1 MAKYERLK
9 TEMKK
14 IQGVNDVS
22 YGEAV
27 PGNGRYGSSNMDF
40 MDKSIQAQH
49 GSMDYNYLKF
59 LNVKL
64 KKDAGWI
71 RTLPRYTISN
81 ILVNEAFVRKF
92 GWNDDE
98 ALKNLI
104 QPGFDEI

>member
-1 MAKYERLK
+1 
-9 TEMKK
+9 
-14 IQGVNDVS
+14 VNDVS

-40 MDKSIQAQH
+40 RDKSIQAQH
-49 GSMDYNYLKF
+49 GSMDFNYLKF

-64 KKDAGWI
+64 KKGRWLDPNLASD
-71 RTLPRYTISN
+71 TISN
-81 ILVNEAFVRKF
+81 IMVNEAFVRKF

-104 QPGFDEI
+104 QPGFDDKKYKIVGIVKDLT